1 MLPKPP
7 PMSFVT
13 KRSLSIPV
21 RSAGAIQIAPTPGI
35 WWLQWSVH
43 SSVPLSYSTSAPAH
57 SSGVDEK
64 RWKWRRS
71 IFTTW
76 SASASAVSTSP
87 HSKTPDQTTLEPAS
101 SCNTTSFFS
110 DSSASTSTGSSSY
123 TTSTSSAAS
132 RASSRVE
139 AHTAATGS
147 PMWRTRPT
155 ASA

>member
-1 MLPKPP
+1 M
-7 PMSFVT
+7 
-13 KRSLSIPV
+13 PV

-35 WWLQWSVH
+35 WWLQVSVH
-43 SSVPLSYSTSAPAH
+43 SPVPRSYSTSAPAH
-57 SSGVDEK
+57 SSGVEEK

-76 SASASAVSTSP
+76 SASASAASTSP
-87 HSKTPDQTTLEPAS
+87 QSKTPDQTTFEPAS
-101 SCNTTSFFS
+101 SWRTTSSFS
-110 DSSASTSTGSSSY
+110 DSSASVSTGRGSYSTSTR
-123 TTSTSSAAS
+123 SAAS
-132 RASSRVE
+132 RASSRVA